1 MAGKIGN
8 KGGKGG
14 SRKAPEMEKFYK
26 KLDAACLDSV
36 DYLAAIVTK
45 ANKKLGEDD
54 ILSSDW
60 RKDGIS
66 AAGKLI
72 AKAPERIGNADGTN
86 FLSVDD
92 EFLEKTNKAL
102 DDFLRHQGNPK
113 R

>member
-1 MAGKIGN
+1 MPGQIGN

-36 DYLAAIVTK
+36 DYLAAIVKK
-45 ANKKLGEDD
+45 ANKKLGDDD
-54 ILSSDW
+54 ILSADW

-72 AKAPERIGNADGTN
+72 AKAPERIGNPDGTN

-92 EFLEKTNKAL
+92 QLLEKTNKAL
-102 DDFLRHQGNPK
+102 DEFLNQKNLK